1 MFIKRILLLT
11 LSVSIGSS
19 LVGCNQLQPLNE
31 PSFNVAISNQA
42 KVHEA
47 VRQALVSRRWSITGQ
62 TPNSFDA
69 EYQRTADIRAR
80 VKVTHHGDNVT
91 VKYVSSSN
99 LDYTDA
105 EGSPQINRRY
115 NTWVANLERDIQV
128 EIGKKL

>member
-1 MFIKRILLLT
+1 MFIKRMLLLT
-11 LSVSIGSS
+11 LSLSIGPG
-19 LVGCNQLQPLNE
+19 LVGCNRLQPVNE

-47 VRQALVSRRWSITGQ
+47 VRQALLSRRWSITGQ
-62 TPNSFDA
+62 TPTSFDA
-69 EYQRTADIRAR
+69 EYQRSANIRAR
-80 VKVTHHGDNVT
+80 VNVIHHGDTVT

-99 LDYTDA
+99 LDYSDA
-105 EGSPQINRRY
+105 DGSPHINRRY